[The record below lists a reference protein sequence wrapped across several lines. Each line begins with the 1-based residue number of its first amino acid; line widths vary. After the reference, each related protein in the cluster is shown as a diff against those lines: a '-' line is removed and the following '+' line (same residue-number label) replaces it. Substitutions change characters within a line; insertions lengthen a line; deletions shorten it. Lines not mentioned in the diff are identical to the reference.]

1 MKKTRHKKRVITKI
15 LKLDNNNQYGYS
27 MTKLLPTGFIKENS
41 DISWRT
47 FNLLLEKVNLDD
59 QIGQLYV
66 VDIEFDHK
74 KATDNQIVYNEIYPP
89 NIGKQKIIDPCER
102 YVYQLI
108 EQFQQLKKV
117 IHKNIEQVKKL
128 KQLYSKK
135 SL

>member
-27 MTKLLPTGFIKENS
+27 MTKPLPTGFIKENS

-59 QIGQLYV
+59 QIGEFYV

-89 NIGKQKIIDPCER
+89 NI
-102 YVYQLI
+102 
-108 EQFQQLKKV
+108 
-117 IHKNIEQVKKL
+117 
-128 KQLYSKK
+128 
-135 SL
+135 

>member
-1 MKKTRHKKRVITKI
+1 
-15 LKLDNNNQYGYS
+15 

>member
-27 MTKLLPTGFIKENS
+27 MTKPLPTGFIKENS

-74 KATDNQIVYNEIYPP
+74 KATDNQIVYNEICPP
-89 NIGKQKIIDPCER
+89 NIEKQKIIDPCER
-102 YVYQLI
+102 YVYQVI

-135 SL
+135 IL

>member
-1 MKKTRHKKRVITKI
+1 
-15 LKLDNNNQYGYS
+15 
-27 MTKLLPTGFIKENS
+27 MTKPLPTGFIKENS

-74 KATDNQIVYNEIYPP
+74 KATDNQIVYNEICPP
-89 NIGKQKIIDPCER
+89 NIEKQKIIDPCER

-135 SL
+135 IL